1 MIDITNFLAVSVA
14 GYILITFAFLFAG
27 YLYGDYIANKD
38 WKKAYL
44 NLYQT
49 AITEIVNARTG
60 SGMDTKELV
69 NKLQD
74 LKEPDLK
81 KRPTLSVVKS
91 DIYKK

>member
-1 MIDITNFLAVSVA
+1 MISISTAFAMSVA
-14 GYILITFAFLFAG
+14 AYVLITIAFTIAG
-27 YLYGDYIANKD
+27 YMYGDFIANRD

-49 AITEIVNARTG
+49 AITEIVNARVG
-60 SGMDTKELV
+60 SGTDTKELV

-74 LKEPDLK
+74 LKDPNLK

-91 DIYKK
+91 DLHQK

>member
-1 MIDITNFLAVSVA
+1 MISISTAFAMSVA
-14 GYILITFAFLFAG
+14 AYVLITIAFTIVG
-27 YLYGDYIANKD
+27 YMYGDFIANRD

-49 AITEIVNARTG
+49 AITEIVNARVG
-60 SGMDTKELV
+60 SGTDTKELV

-74 LKEPDLK
+74 LKDPNLK

-91 DIYKK
+91 DLHQR